1 MSSSLASQ
9 RRRTMSLHSLRID
22 GVIISDDL
30 SILKEDSKRLQI
42 IIDFRDSTYRFSS
55 IPEQTTST

>member
-1 MSSSLASQ
+1 
-9 RRRTMSLHSLRID
+9 MSLHSLRID

-30 SILKEDSKRLQI
+30 SILKEDNKRLQI
-42 IIDFRDSTYRFSS
+42 IIDLRDSTYRFSS

>member
-1 MSSSLASQ
+1 
-9 RRRTMSLHSLRID
+9 MSLHSLRID
-22 GVIISDDL
+22 WVIISDDL

-42 IIDFRDSTYRFSS
+42 IIDLRDSTYRFSS